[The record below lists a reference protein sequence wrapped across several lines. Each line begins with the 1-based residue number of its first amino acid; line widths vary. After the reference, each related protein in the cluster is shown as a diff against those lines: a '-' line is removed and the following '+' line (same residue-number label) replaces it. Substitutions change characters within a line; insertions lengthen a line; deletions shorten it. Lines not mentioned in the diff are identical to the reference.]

1 MGAPAARTIATMT
14 SRPPGGSGECLS
26 LAAGGTFA
34 RALEGSYYTG
44 AATDGLS
51 AFLAWASS
59 GVRRVENRGDGLGAG
74 LLMERAATNYI
85 LRSREL
91 DHAAWTVGGA
101 TITPD
106 QNGGPDASGTSDRDQ
121 IASTAFGPYQV
132 TPGPA
137 GQVVCSAW
145 VRRVSGT
152 GTNQLYLVGTGG
164 AIGIRAAPLSITTT
178 YVRNEAGGVA
188 TTNSGMLVADGRDL
202 AGAGVPGGGGA
213 HAEDN
218 YADLVQLEAGYY
230 PTSAI
235 RTTSATV
242 TRPADALSYAS
253 GSFPSAFLSNGVT
266 IVFAPDA
273 SSAEIVSA
281 SEDWRLLHIVNGFN
295 FDGVRI
301 RATGGV
307 CKVELVCNGS
317 AVAERT
323 VTFSRGQAL
332 TITAKP
338 AAGKLTVSGASTG
351 DGSNTGSGASWTS
364 SATLYVGGDDAVGHV
379 ATGRFLDARGG
390 GSVPTIAGAPVT

>member
-1 MGAPAARTIATMT
+1 MSRALFAAGRA
-14 SRPPGGSGECLS
+14 RGSTPSLDLS
-26 LAAGGTFA
+26 TGGTFA
-34 RALEGSYYTG
+34 RALEASYYLSAPTTG
-44 AATDGLS
+44 SS

-164 AIGIRAAPLSITTT
+164 TVGIRAAPLSITTT

-235 RTTSATV
+235 RTTSASV
-242 TRPADALSYAS
+242 ARPADTLSYAS
-253 GSFPSAFLSNGVT
+253 GNYPSGFLTNGVV
-266 IVFAPDA
+266 IVLAPDA
-273 SSAEIVSA
+273 SDAEITTA
-281 SEDWRLLHIVNGFN
+281 QQDWRLVQVGTN
-295 FDGVRI
+295 DYVRI
-301 RATGGV
+301 RRVVGVPDV
-307 CKVELVCNGS
+307 CKAELVCGAS
-317 AVAERT
+317 VVAALT
-323 VTFSRGQAL
+323 ITFSRAQSL

-338 AAGKLTVSGASTG
+338 SAGSITVSGATSGNGT
-351 DGSNTGSGASWTS
+351 NTGTGAAWAS
-364 SATLYVGGDDAVGHV
+364 SSTLYVGGDNTGGNNV
-379 ATGRFLDARGG
+379 TGRYVGA
-390 GSVPTIAGAPVT
+390 SIAEAA